1 MTRFFMSAIA
11 ATLLATPVMA
21 MTEIDTDGDGFLTLA
36 EMQAAYPDM
45 SEEMFTAIDTN
56 GDGVVNAEEVSAAE
70 DASLLPKTDG

>member
-1 MTRFFMSAIA
+1 MTRLITTTFA
-11 ATLLATPVMA
+11 ALILATPVMA
-21 MTEIDTDGDGFLTLA
+21 MSEIDSDGDGFLTLA

-45 SEEMFTAIDTN
+45 SEEMFTAIDIN